1 MSCGSRFKRPTS
13 RWFTL
18 WFSNVEQ
25 DVPPSEKIEKILYYS
40 VVLCYVIYFLI
51 RLRFPELQV
60 VVTWTHFVSQFIW
73 HNVNAI
79 WKVFSIVCCFV
90 SRSIASADDVATFKR
105 DETSPSPGE
114 FFYCDN
120 THNLPTQKKETNG
133 QNKKNHQRAKLWNF
147 VGRGWKGKIH
157 IKPLKSLGRK

>member
-60 VVTWTHFVSQFIW
+60 VVTWTRFFSLFIW
-73 HNVNAI
+73 HNVNAF
-79 WKVFSIVCCFV
+79 WKVFLLSAASFFHGQ
-90 SRSIASADDVATFKR
+90 SPLLMMSQRSNEMRHHPAQGSFSIATTHTISPHKKR
-105 DETSPSPGE
+105 KLTVKI
-114 FFYCDN
+114 
-120 THNLPTQKKETNG
+120 KKTTNARNFG
-133 QNKKNHQRAKLWNF
+133 ILWGGSKREN
-147 VGRGWKGKIH
+147 
-157 IKPLKSLGRK
+157 PY